1 MGFELIIKSYKDER
15 CFFCKNNKKKD
26 KSDICHFF
34 WVFSLRFLLFSVVW
48 ARTFKYSEAAQIR
61 LPRLRFYVSL

>member
-1 MGFELIIKSYKDER
+1 MF
-15 CFFCKNNKKKD
+15 FFCKNNKKKD